1 MTVIK
6 GDQQNRPQDEPEVE
20 TESPSTLLP
29 MLISGLVLIVVSMI
43 IVAIVA

>member
-6 GDQQNRPQDEPEVE
+6 GDEQNRLPDEPELE
-20 TESPSTLLP
+20 AESPSTLLP

-43 IVAIVA
+43 IVAIMA